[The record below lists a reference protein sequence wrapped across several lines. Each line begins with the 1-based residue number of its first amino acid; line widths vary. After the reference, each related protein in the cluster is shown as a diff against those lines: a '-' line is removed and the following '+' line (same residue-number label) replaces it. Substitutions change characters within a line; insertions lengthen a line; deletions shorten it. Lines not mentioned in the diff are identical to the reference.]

1 MFKYKLGDDIY
12 SVPAE
17 EVDIFEAET
26 PDAIKIT
33 DEEEGKINGVADKG
47 ATVTPTTGPAPETT
61 ESNSVDISLESQQI
75 DNSPEAIFKRK
86 KLL

>member
-47 ATVTPTTGPAPETT
+47 ATVTPTTGPAPEKKKKIKCFRRSCYNATT
-61 ESNSVDISLESQQI
+61 N
-75 DNSPEAIFKRK
+75 RT
-86 KLL
+86 